1 MPADS
6 SPPPISTPVPTTP
19 RSPLRPPRPTLSA
32 VVHAVRVA
40 LVGLVV
46 AFLWFALHGFL
57 YRAEQG
63 YTPLATMAASIV
75 AVLLAL
81 PVGPLR
87 KRPLPVL
94 AIMAAEA
101 IAVML
106 LRDRVWPLIPALAIL
121 IGRYAA
127 DASRRNGTVAAGL
140 VSAAWGGV
148 FVGRWAV
155 DTGSDNPGDV
165 LTQLAVGFVVLMI
178 GWMTGTSARQRHDH
192 LQALHTEA
200 AARAVLAE
208 RLRIARELHD
218 MVAHSIGVIAIQAGA
233 ASLVLDS
240 QPAGART
247 ALDAIEGTSRQTL
260 AELRRMLVSLRRVD
274 GDSRPDGARLAP
286 AVGLEGVERL
296 VATAAAAGIRVDV
309 AWHGQRR
316 PLPPEI
322 DLTAFRIIQ
331 ESVTNTVRHSGTRRC
346 RVSVEYLAEELAIEV
361 VDDGDGI
368 ATGTTSAC
376 TTSVGTG
383 STGNG
388 SVGGGGLGIA
398 GMRERVAL
406 VGGRFGAG
414 ARPEG
419 GFRVEARLPA

>member
-1 MPADS
+1 MLA
-6 SPPPISTPVPTTP
+6 
-19 RSPLRPPRPTLSA
+19 
-32 VVHAVRVA
+32 A
-40 LVGLVV
+40 LAGLVV
-46 AFLWFALHGFL
+46 VFLWFALHMFL
-57 YRAEQG
+57 YRADQP
-63 YTPLATMAASIV
+63 YTPLAMMAAAIV

-101 IAVML
+101 IAVLL
-106 LRDRVWPLIPALAIL
+106 LRDRAWPLVPALAVL
-121 IGRYAA
+121 VGRYAA
-127 DASRRNGTVAAGL
+127 DASRRSGTVAAGL
-140 VSAAWGGV
+140 VWAAWGAV
-148 FVGRWAV
+148 FVGRRAV
-155 DTGSDNPGDV
+155 DTGGDTLGDV
-165 LTQLAVGFVVLMI
+165 LTQLAAGFVMVLI
-178 GWMTGTSARQRHDH
+178 GWMMGTSARQRHDH

-247 ALDAIEGTSRQTL
+247 ALDAIESTSRQTL

-274 GDSRPDGARLAP
+274 GDTRPDGARLAP
-286 AVGLEGVERL
+286 AVGLEGVEPL

-346 RVSVEYLAEELAIEV
+346 RVSVEYSAEELAIEV
-361 VDDGDGI
+361 VDDGDDG
-368 ATGTTSAC
+368 AAGTASA
-376 TTSVGTG
+376 GTG
-383 STGNG
+383 STGTG
-388 SVGGGGLGIA
+388 SAGGGGLGIA

-419 GFRVEARLPA
+419 GFRVAARLPA

>member
-6 SPPPISTPVPTTP
+6 SSPPISTPVPTKP
-19 RSPLRPPRPTLSA
+19 RSPLRRPRPTLSA
-32 VVHAVRVA
+32 VVRAVRAA
-40 LVGLVV
+40 LVGLIVV
-46 AFLWFALHGFL
+46 GLWFALHPWL
-57 YRAEQG
+57 YAAEQS
-63 YTPLATMAASIV
+63 YTMVTTTAAAIA

-81 PVGPLR
+81 PLGPLR

-94 AIMAAEA
+94 AIMTAEA
-101 IAVML
+101 IAALL

-121 IGRYAA
+121 VGRYAA

-140 VSAAWGGV
+140 VWAAWGAA

-155 DTGSDNPGDV
+155 DTDSDALGDV
-165 LTQLAVGFVVLMI
+165 LIQLAAGFVVLLI
-178 GWMTGTSARQRHDH
+178 GWMMGTSARQRHDH
-192 LQALHTEA
+192 LQALHAEA

-247 ALDAIEGTSRQTL
+247 ALDAIESTSRQTL

-274 GDSRPDGARLAP
+274 GDTGPGGARLAP

-296 VATAAAAGIRVDV
+296 VATAAEAGVRVDV
-309 AWHGQRR
+309 TWHGQRR

-346 RVSVEYLAEELAIEV
+346 RVCVEYLAEELAIEV
-361 VDDGDGI
+361 VDDGGGGE
-368 ATGTTSAC
+368 TGTTSA
-376 TTSVGTG
+376 GTG
-383 STGNG
+383 STGTG
-388 SVGGGGLGIA
+388 SAGDGGLGIA

-419 GFRVEARLPA
+419 GFRVAARLPA